1 MALAISG
8 EPVTRPPISSV
19 KRRKFSSIGEGP
31 ITWGRI
37 FAAAC
42 AQLEASVAEQAA
54 EPCPIGAG
62 FKESFAGG
70 SCAVAGGAA
79 TMPRSNEAREV
90 MLRRIVLLSA
100 IN

>member
-8 EPVTRPPISSV
+8 DPVTRPPISSV

-37 FAAAC
+37 FAAAS

-54 EPCPIGAG
+54 ELCPVGAG

-70 SCAVAGGAA
+70 SCPEAE
-79 TMPRSNEAREV
+79 NEAKK
-90 MLRRIVLLSA
+90 
-100 IN
+100 